1 MSETGS
7 LYEEAQV
14 FLAGVRLFQHRERRL
29 PSLDELAE
37 FTRSSRE
44 SVHHMCHRLES
55 LGAVERIRGAFDDRV
70 CLKDPL
76 QAEALRQEEDA
87 PRMEDEVRKWREQRE
102 TSLQNVEKMF
112 SEDFGKEKRTE
123 LHTQIEEKIRQG
135 GKEERK
141 SPLDGLFRKKDP

>member
-1 MSETGS
+1 MSQTGS

-14 FLAGVRLFQHRERRL
+14 FLAGVRLFRHREKRL
-29 PSLDELAE
+29 PSLEELAE

-76 QAEALRQEEDA
+76 QAESLREETDS
-87 PRMEDEVRKWREQRE
+87 PRMDDEVRRWKEQRE
-102 TSLQNVEKMF
+102 ATIQNVEKMF
-112 SEDFGKEKRTE
+112 AEDSGREKRRE
-123 LHTQIEEKIRQG
+123 MHTQIEERIRQG
-135 GKEERK
+135 GREERK
-141 SPLDGLFRKKDP
+141 SPLDDLFKKNL